1 MIDRKVY
8 LIGTGPMAE
17 EYVNV
22 LHAMEISPI
31 VIGRGQESADR
42 FESKTGIKP
51 ITGGFQSHVSTN
63 EVIEDSYF
71 IIATGT
77 EVLMENLLL
86 TLTTKPYR
94 VLVEK
99 PGAISIEEL
108 LKNEEK
114 LLPFSD
120 KIFVAYNRRFYSSVI
135 EAQRIIEEDGGLTS
149 LHFEFTE
156 WAHRIGP
163 LQKAPGV
170 KENWFFAN
178 STHIVDLAF
187 YLAGEPEKW
196 AAYSKKGNLD
206 WHDKSIFVGSGITK
220 NEVLF
225 SYHSN
230 WESAGRWGIEL
241 MTKKR
246 KLILKPLEE
255 LKEQL
260 LGEVSENLI
269 SSNSKVDENFKPGLF
284 NLIVSFLNAQDINTT
299 NLKVISDLLSWADK
313 YYSKILINNL

>member
-1 MIDRKVY
+1 MIDRKLY

-17 EYVNV
+17 EYVKV
-22 LHAMEISPI
+22 LHAMEITPV
-31 VIGRGQESADR
+31 VIGRGQESAKR
-42 FESKTGIKP
+42 FEAKTGIKP
-51 ITGGFQSHVSTN
+51 IIGGFQNYVSSGS
-63 EVIEDSYF
+63 IEKDSYF

-86 TLTTKPYR
+86 SLTCNPYR

-108 LKNEEK
+108 LENEQK
-114 LLPFSD
+114 LLPYSD
-120 KIFVAYNRRFYSSVI
+120 KAFVAYNRRFYSSVI
-135 EAQRIIEEDGGLTS
+135 EAQKIIEEDGGLTS
-149 LHFEFTE
+149 IHFEFTE

-178 STHIVDLAF
+178 STHVVDLAF

-196 AAYSKKGNLD
+196 SAYSKKWNLD
-206 WHDKSIFVGSGITK
+206 WHDTSIFVGSGITK
-220 NEVLF
+220 NGVLF

-241 MTKKR
+241 MTPKR
-246 KLILKPLEE
+246 KLILRPLEE

-260 LGEVSENLI
+260 LGSIEEEDIEINTQLDIQYKS
-269 SSNSKVDENFKPGLF
+269 GLF
-284 NLIVSFLNAQDINTT
+284 KITSCFLSGFDKDMACLDNHMSF
-299 NLKVISDLLSWADK
+299 
-313 YYSKILINNL
+313 SKNIFSKMIEYF

>member
-1 MIDRKVY
+1 MIDRELY
-8 LIGTGPMAE
+8 LVGTGPMAE
-17 EYVNV
+17 EYVKV
-22 LHAMEISPI
+22 LHSMEIRPI

-51 ITGGFQSHVSTN
+51 ITGGFQSYVSTGT
-63 EVIEDSYF
+63 VKEDSYF

-77 EVLMENLLL
+77 EVLMENLLI
-86 TLTTKPYR
+86 TLSCNPFR

-108 LKNEEK
+108 LANEQT
-114 LLPFSD
+114 LLPYLD
-120 KIFVAYNRRFYSSVI
+120 KVFVAYNRRFYSSVI
-135 EAQRIIEEDGGLTS
+135 EAQKIIEEDGGLTS
-149 LHFEFTE
+149 MHFEFTE

-163 LQKAPGV
+163 LQKRPGV

-178 STHIVDLAF
+178 STHVVDLAF

-196 AAYSKKGNLD
+196 ASYTKKGDLD
-206 WHDKSIFVGSGITK
+206 WHDTSIFVGSGITK
-220 NEVLF
+220 NGVLF

-241 MTKKR
+241 MTNRR

-255 LKEQL
+255 IKEQM
-260 LGEVSENLI
+260 LGTLNENPVKI
-269 SSNSKVDENFKPGLF
+269 DSDKDFIYKPGLF
-284 NLIVSFLNAQDINTT
+284 LLMGQFLLNQKCESIPLPNIKAQIKFARDIKNFQM
-299 NLKVISDLLSWADK
+299 KA
-313 YYSKILINNL
+313 